1 MNVRLFTHAGKFVT
15 IDKLIIQE
23 RGQEVSESPRLTRG
37 LTWVLAIAAGLSVAN
52 IYYNQPLLGS
62 VSRHYRGASL
72 IHLIP
77 ASTQLGYAA
86 GLLFLVPLGDAASRR
101 RVILW
106 QTLGLVAAL
115 AFVSWAHTPAT
126 LLVGSVVVGATA
138 TVAQQIIPLAAELA
152 DPLQRGQAVGT
163 VMSGLLTGILLAR
176 TLSGVVG
183 QYLGWSGVF
192 WISTAMAVLL
202 GIMLY
207 ATLPRHVHFR
217 HTAYGDLLRS
227 LVKILGDYPELR
239 WAIIR
244 QGGLFAAFSAFWS
257 LLAVYLAQRYHVGS
271 VAAGLYGILG
281 FGGVLVAP
289 FAGRRADLR
298 GAGGLIAGGILL
310 LLAGFI
316 VFLIWPNYWGLGVGT
331 LIMDAGVQMSMVSN
345 QSIIFALNQ
354 DARSRINTLYM
365 TGMFLCGAA
374 GSALGSVAWNA
385 AGWSGVMGLGLI
397 LGGISL
403 ASFRLGHHLRI
414 REASA

>member
-1 MNVRLFTHAGKFVT
+1 M
-15 IDKLIIQE
+15 
-23 RGQEVSESPRLTRG
+23 SESLRLTRG
-37 LTWVLAIAAGLSVAN
+37 LTLVLAIAAGLSVAN

-62 VSRHYRGASL
+62 VSHHYQGARL

-77 ASTQLGYAA
+77 AATQLGYAA
-86 GLLFLVPLGDAASRR
+86 GLLLLVPLGDVASRR

-106 QTLGLVAAL
+106 QTAGLVAPL

-126 LLVGSVVVGATA
+126 LLLGSVVVGAAA

-152 DPLQRGQAVGT
+152 DPMQRGRAVGT
-163 VMSGLLTGILLAR
+163 VMSGLLAGILLAR

-183 QYLGWSGVF
+183 QYLGWGGVF
-192 WISTAMAVLL
+192 WISTAIAVLL
-202 GIMLY
+202 GMMLY
-207 ATLPRHVHFR
+207 AALPRRIHF
-217 HTAYGDLLRS
+217 HPTPYGALLQS
-227 LVKILGDYPELR
+227 LVKILGEYPQLR

-289 FAGRRADLR
+289 VAGRRADTR
-298 GAGGLIAGGILL
+298 GPGGLIAGGIALL
-310 LLAGFI
+310 LVGFV
-316 VFLIWPNYWGLGVGT
+316 VFLVWPNYWGLGLGT

-354 DARSRINTLYM
+354 QARNRINTLYM

-374 GSALGSVAWNA
+374 GSALGSAAWDW

-397 LGGISL
+397 LGGLSL
-403 ASFRLGHHLRI
+403 AAFRFGSPPQRHGSM
-414 REASA
+414 A